1 MSDRER
7 EDHLVANLTLA
18 AGFLRGMASRL
29 DNLSARSL
37 QAAAP
42 EFRRAAADCRAL
54 ASGLHAALRAYN
66 AVD

>member
-1 MSDRER
+1 MASDR

-29 DNLSARSL
+29 DNLSTRSL
-37 QAAAP
+37 QASIP
-42 EFRRAAADCRAL
+42 EFRKAAADCRAC
-54 ASGLHAALRAYN
+54 ASGLQAALQAYD